1 MAGKKRKKDHLKENA
16 RVELVEVVSPPSD
29 LDDPLQWWTQ
39 HPTDACEVDLHE
51 LAEGQTDYPWNN
63 NGFAQLWKGPF
74 TGRPGLTRE
83 LAPHLKAKTVLLVE
97 GSVSKYLIA
106 LRHWWRL
113 FDALETTPL
122 PGGKHLARVDSVADL
137 NEFHEAG
144 YHQAGGTP
152 KSFEIFRRLA
162 NAARAALG
170 LRELLWIG
178 PDRPEPD
185 RQLITDDMAKLLHIA
200 LKRNWKAVRKDW
212 ALRDWVRAEADRRDR
227 GEPPEDLGPEGE
239 RQVVNWRQYQRIAQ
253 ATGKVLP
260 SSDELRDGRPINQFN
275 SAYRLSV
282 VDMRSIQFPTVE
294 EVEAAMHVALLDS
307 GWNPS
312 TLINVDAS
320 DPNCVAPSLKDP
332 FYLTLHAE
340 DDDVDMGTQT
350 LSMSA
355 PKPRARGKLQTCH
368 GLAKNTCSAP
378 AIVRA
383 MIQRT
388 ELLRGLLREQLR
400 DAIAQYSS
408 LQQSGA
414 DRKVLG
420 KAFKRLRDLKRGV
433 RSVWVYVDHRGKVS
447 WVDTLGTIRYSH
459 AGSATKGKVHTYLA
473 KVVTQLA
480 ATGQV
485 IGSVTPSDL
494 RDLYARRLLRSSGS
508 VIALM
513 LALGHGRLATTTKY
527 LENNVFRAENDEVVR
542 RFLDHLF
549 GQLEDGRV
557 DLTILAQLS
566 RHGPLTDEM
575 AARLLEYRSLMKSR
589 LGVGCNDPRNPPPS
603 VEPNHMPGHFCSGQR
618 CTLCPNARY
627 LPESLDGFAMRAEE
641 LMAIADLIPREAWLR
656 LRFDDEQQ
664 HVEALLANLY
674 HTAEVTTAREQWR
687 TKIQGRQHRIP
698 GIRLPIQRET
708 TS

>member
-1 MAGKKRKKDHLKENA
+1 MAGKKRNKDHLKEHA
-16 RVELVEVVSPPSD
+16 GVELVEVVSPPSD
-29 LDDPLQWWTQ
+29 SGDPLRWWTQ
-39 HPTDACEVDLHE
+39 HPTQACEIDLHE
-51 LAEGQTDYPWNN
+51 FAEGQTDYPGSNP
-63 NGFAQLWKGPF
+63 GFAQLWAGPF
-74 TGRPGLTRE
+74 TGRPGLIRE
-83 LAPHLKAKTVLLVE
+83 LAPHLKAKTVLLAE
-97 GSVSKYLIA
+97 ASVHKYLGP
-106 LRHWWRL
+106 LRYWWRL
-113 FDALETTPL
+113 FDALEATPL

-144 YHQAGGTP
+144 YHQSGGTA
-152 KSFEIFRRLA
+152 KSFERFRALS

-185 RQLITDDMAKLLHIA
+185 RQLISDDMAKLLRIA

-212 ALRDWVRAEADRRDR
+212 ALRDRVRAEADGRDR
-227 GEPPEDLGPEGE
+227 GDPAEDLGPEGE
-239 RQVVNWRQYQRIAQ
+239 RLLVNWREFQRIAQ

-260 SSDELRDGRPINQFN
+260 SKDELTEGRTGYQLW
-275 SAYRLSV
+275 SVSRLSV
-282 VDMRSIQFPTVE
+282 VDMRTLQFPTVW
-294 EVEAAMHVALLDS
+294 EVDAAMHVALLDS

-320 DPNCVAPSLKDP
+320 DPNCVAPSLKDSA
-332 FYLTLHAE
+332 YLTLHAE
-340 DDDVDMGTQT
+340 EDGVDEGTQT

-355 PKPRARGKLQTCH
+355 PKPRAQGKLQTCH

-388 ELLRGLLREQLR
+388 EPLRGLLREQLR
-400 DAIAQYSS
+400 DAIAQYSR
-408 LQQSGA
+408 LQQAGA

-420 KAFKRLRDLKRGV
+420 KAFKCVQALERGL
-433 RSVWVYVDHRGKVS
+433 RSVWVYVNRNGKVI
-447 WVDTLGTIRYSH
+447 WVEKVGLIRYSG
-459 AGSATKGKVHTYLA
+459 AGSATKEKDLTYLA
-473 KVVTQLA
+473 KVIAGLA

-485 IGSVTPSDL
+485 IGKVTPSDL
-494 RDLYARRLLRSSGS
+494 RDLYARRLLRSGGS

-513 LALGHGRLATTTKY
+513 LALGHSRLATTAKY

-575 AARLLEYRSLMKSR
+575 AARLLEYRSLLKSR
-589 LGVGCNDPRNPPPS
+589 LGVGCLDPRNPPPS
-603 VEPNHMPGHFCSGQR
+603 VEPNHMPGHFCGGQR
-618 CTLCPNARY
+618 CTLCPHARY

-641 LMAIADLIPREAWLR
+641 LKVIADLIPREAWLR

-664 HVEALLANLY
+664 HVEALLENLY
-674 HTAEVTTAREQWR
+674 HPAEVATAREQWR
-687 TKIQGRQHRIP
+687 TNIQGRQHRIP
-698 GIRLPIQRET
+698 GIRLPVQRET